1 MRLAKYSKMPPNKK
15 SPPTEILHC
24 EINLF
29 TEYHTYGT
37 HSMGSKKLLNLE
49 QSYSQWETSFINCGS
64 EKLKYFKM
72 SWIRPSI
79 NIGCLCVSKYG

>member
-1 MRLAKYSKMPPNKK
+1 MRLAKYLKIPPNKK

-37 HSMGSKKLLNLE
+37 HSMGSTKTVK
-49 QSYSQWETSFINCGS
+49 
-64 EKLKYFKM
+64 
-72 SWIRPSI
+72 P
-79 NIGCLCVSKYG
+79 